1 MLLLKHPCMALP
13 DVLCYLVA
21 STPPTCRKCSCL
33 RYAWKY
39 AHHKSN
45 QAKLWLDLE
54 PCARCSPISLHK
66 HTCRAHGASVFVSLV
81 FYTAG
86 CFEMGAMDAWCF
98 ALHLQHTPCQGS
110 LGLQWACQL
119 VLPLYHV
126 AKGSQLEETKHVL
139 TVSQLPKP
147 ESEI

>member
-1 MLLLKHPCMALP
+1 MCQ
-13 DVLCYLVA
+13 VQSYLTA
-21 STPPTCRKCSCL
+21 QTHMQSS
-33 RYAWKY
+33 W
-39 AHHKSN
+39 S
-45 QAKLWLDLE
+45 
-54 PCARCSPISLHK
+54 ISLRF
-66 HTCRAHGASVFVSLV
+66 TSVLYSW
-81 FYTAG
+81 

>member
-86 CFEMGAMDAWCF
+86 VLKWVQWTPGALPFTCNIRPARV
-98 ALHLQHTPCQGS
+98 
-110 LGLQWACQL
+110 GLQWACQL